1 MLWLH
6 IWEVREGVKKNQN
19 IIMAGL
25 SICMSQHLPC
35 GAETQDN
42 LDGNN

>member
-6 IWEVREGVKKNQN
+6 IWVVRGEEKKKI

-25 SICMSQHLPC
+25 SICMRQHLPRD
-35 GAETQDN
+35 AENQDN
-42 LDGNN
+42 LDGTN